1 MVILHR
7 NQHLNCVILCSGLIT
22 DISESSIAGMV
33 LHHIHGATR
42 GVGAILECYI
52 ITSNMDINVCFSNW
66 NPGDALYLYNIRQLG
81 SVQISYTYHS
91 PMGWGVQCSN
101 ITSLTDWVGGAGG

>member
-33 LHHIHGATR
+33 LHHIHGATC

-52 ITSNMDINVCFSNW
+52 ITSNMDTNVCFSNW
-66 NPGDALYLYNIRQLG
+66 NPGDALYLYDIRQLG
-81 SVQISYTYHS
+81 SIQISYTYHS
-91 PMGWGVQCSN
+91 PMGWGCSVQISHHSP
-101 ITSLTDWVGGAGG
+101 IV